1 MQNDDFCAEFDAI
14 VREIWVK
21 IFKSLTDIGVSFYS
35 IDFVVPISDELYEKY
50 NIDKLITFR
59 AYYANNN
66 CTIQN
71 YYEGQKISP
80 INLYVTPDDYVKVGL
95 LELLHETANQK
106 TSKPDIRS
114 LESKSYKESL
124 TAPKEVNKNNRL
136 FGMMASKYVK
146 IEKYFLDDSNLSIT
160 VQAGEKGWT
169 IIYADGGTEYK
180 DVDDTPE
187 NNFNKAYMILKS
199 HFSNITERCD
209 VEEGGDC
216 Q

>member
-1 MQNDDFCAEFDAI
+1 MQNDDFCADLDII
-14 VREIWVK
+14 VRDIWAK
-21 IFKSLTDIGVSFYS
+21 IFKSLADIGVSIYS
-35 IDFVVPISDELYEKY
+35 IDFVVPSSDELYEKY
-50 NIDKLITFR
+50 NIDKLITFS
-59 AYYANNN
+59 ASFAS
-66 CTIQN
+66 TKDSIQY
-71 YYEGQKISP
+71 YYEGRKISP
-80 INLYVTPDDYVKVGL
+80 IHLYVTPDDYVKVGL

-180 DVDDTPE
+180 DVEDTPE

-209 VEEGGDC
+209 VEEGDDC
-216 Q
+216 E